1 MQRSRSAALNPQRGT
16 GPRSAGI
23 VLLVCFKSLNFQKA
37 GSGKDTRTHWA
48 CLECLLEH
56 FSLTAP
62 SLPQHIPP
70 RRTAAIRI
78 PSVRPRRSEQRIT
91 GVVGSE
97 NYLLSHGCG
106 VGCTVFLRSGKK
118 NQPKPLTNSPLWIA
132 AVQFTVHFAAVPEQ
146 RIPAPQRADRERK
159 NICLHSKA
167 EGVFGVEEAVHAAM
181 RGAAKPGA
189 DPACGL
195 GTERPHAFSCY
206 TPSSPSPSNYIP

>member
-62 SLPQHIPP
+62 SLPQHIPS

-118 NQPKPLTNSPLWIA
+118 KSTKTSHKLSAL
-132 AVQFTVHFAAVPEQ
+132 
-146 RIPAPQRADRERK
+146 DR
-159 NICLHSKA
+159 S
-167 EGVFGVEEAVHAAM
+167 GAVHSSLCSRPRTKNTCSAA
-181 RGAAKPGA
+181 
-189 DPACGL
+189 C
-195 GTERPHAFSCY
+195 RPREKEHLLAQQS
-206 TPSSPSPSNYIP
+206 